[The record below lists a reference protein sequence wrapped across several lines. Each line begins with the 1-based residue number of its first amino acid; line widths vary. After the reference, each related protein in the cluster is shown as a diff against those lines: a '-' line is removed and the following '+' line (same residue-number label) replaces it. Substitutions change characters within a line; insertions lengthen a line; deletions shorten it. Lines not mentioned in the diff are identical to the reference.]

1 MRYISFLT
9 TYKSTMF
16 TNRIRIRVEFSDCD
30 PAKIVFYANYF
41 RWFDNCTSALFRAVG
56 LPLKELFE
64 ARGVI
69 GIPVVEARARYI
81 IPSRYGDELVA
92 ESCVSEWRKSSFVL
106 SHKFLRD
113 EELAMEGSETRVW
126 TAAHPTE
133 PDRLKGLPVPE
144 DIIRLLSS
152 ADPS

>member
-1 MRYISFLT
+1 
-9 TYKSTMF
+9 MF

-30 PAKIVFYANYF
+30 PARIVFYANYF

-56 LPLKELFE
+56 LPLKELFQ

-81 IPSRYGDELVA
+81 IPSGYGDELVA

-106 SHKFLRD
+106 NHRFLCN
-113 EELAMEGSETRVW
+113 EGLAMEGWETRVW
-126 TAAHPTE
+126 AGAHPTE
-133 PDRLKGLPVPE
+133 ANRMKGVPLPE
-144 DIIRLLSS
+144 DIVRLLSS
-152 ADPS
+152 DNH